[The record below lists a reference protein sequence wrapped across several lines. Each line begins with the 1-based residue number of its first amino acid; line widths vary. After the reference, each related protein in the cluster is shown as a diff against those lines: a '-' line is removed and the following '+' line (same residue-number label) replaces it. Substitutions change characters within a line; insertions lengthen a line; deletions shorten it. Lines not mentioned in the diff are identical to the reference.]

1 MFSQKRFLHVFLSLE
16 RHIKSIVPLGHL
28 NCNSLGHPGL
38 LKCWPVTLRHPG
50 GATRNLI
57 QYSRKVSKLSDGIWI
72 FGYPSPC
79 QANPAKDKNTHT
91 HKTTSLISNKSR
103 LDSSFCPL
111 KWAESHTNHRTF
123 PLRSQ
128 HFFMLMRRWWWWH
141 WAKNTW
147 HPDTAAAV
155 RLLRSSCGRGRG
167 RKNSVHGATVVI
179 TYWGFPWRSSNSK
192 KNDGMPAKVGD
203 KSTKNG
209 SKVQSRSSSNSCNWK
224 MPCSTRKSSTVSNQF
239 PLRYALA
246 KG

>member
-91 HKTTSLISNKSR
+91 QNHIIDFKQKPPWQQFLSIKVGWITHKPPN
-103 LDSSFCPL
+103 
-111 KWAESHTNHRTF
+111 F
-123 PLRSQ
+123 PS
-128 HFFMLMRRWWWWH
+128 
-141 WAKNTW
+141 AKPTLFHVN
-147 HPDTAAAV
+147 AALV
-155 RLLRSSCGRGRG
+155 MVTL
-167 RKNSVHGATVVI
+167 
-179 TYWGFPWRSSNSK
+179 SK
-192 KNDGMPAKVGD
+192 KHLTSWHRCSRAPLAQQLRQGQGQEKQRARCNCCDNLLGFSLKEFQLKKKWWNA
-203 KSTKNG
+203 S
-209 SKVQSRSSSNSCNWK
+209 QS
-224 MPCSTRKSSTVSNQF
+224 
-239 PLRYALA
+239 
-246 KG
+246 GG